1 MPPRRKIPQLSPE
14 AVPPPA
20 RRLRRKSPRLSPAA
34 EAQTSQLTTPGDRRG
49 LFSCLYSGEC
59 DEPPDFCLKFDLM
72 ETIPDYYEEAIDR
85 LPVEDMPADAADQLM
100 TSMGRSALSLGLLD
114 PASNIILNTIAL
126 LRRDFPDP
134 PLHCRRRSSR
144 LARPSRHTTLS
155 RRDTW
160 ARVAGAS
167 YLALRSFM
175 VSYFGCLSEEQ
186 ATRYLHWARGDLV
199 RAVLLV
205 EHDLYDAELQI
216 PNPASQR
223 TQAALKCAAI
233 YVSHPAPDVLVRLQA
248 SPLPQQWLDA
258 AAPFLKPQG
267 RKLTLDD
274 VELIVR
280 MLRHQHG
287 APLDLQV
294 KLLPDSGEL
303 TVYYRNFNPD
313 EAQIS
318 THNTNSVN
326 HGGNF
331 SLVTYK
337 VERHGDRLAS
347 LSPQSP
353 RGRRSMISSC
363 LEDAEKAYRTGGL
376 VESCCGDAC
385 EYTESLR
392 MRLHSTIHAFYLKVF
407 TMLPRSMRL
416 IRDILFAGHCYGPMD
431 PVSNIIVNSIWHSIV
446 YPLPL
451 TEIEEYHIIDA
462 LSMLRVEVRS
472 LEGLIALV
480 RGNSDSGCS
489 TQQVMEHLSL
499 KCCDLSQG
507 THTLQQFP
515 AAAAAARHPQ
525 HAALGSFLASLTP
538 NVLYDLRRLLTTG
551 TNGVIS
557 PESLGQ
563 IEQFLRY
570 KAVTLDPEP
579 RKVSELCEEA
589 KVTLQRMKSYYD
601 SMSLYLCSKLE
612 QLLQK
617 YASEH
622 PLEPKYVLTVICGMV
637 AGSESLDRE
646 CYHVNFVAASKSRTA
661 GNKLFFAELNWS
673 CPGEQAKPDF
683 CCPLPLIHTGRCYYG
698 KGTARK
704 IVYPDS
710 VDFLECDHDITP
722 DGTEHTDGMLDVDLM
737 FDFRSDAQFADD
749 MREYCEHQKK
759 LLQEGDE
766 Y

>member
-1 MPPRRKIPQLSPE
+1 
-14 AVPPPA
+14 
-20 RRLRRKSPRLSPAA
+20 
-34 EAQTSQLTTPGDRRG
+34 
-49 LFSCLYSGEC
+49 
-59 DEPPDFCLKFDLM
+59 
-72 ETIPDYYEEAIDR
+72 
-85 LPVEDMPADAADQLM
+85 
-100 TSMGRSALSLGLLD
+100 
-114 PASNIILNTIAL
+114 
-126 LRRDFPDP
+126 
-134 PLHCRRRSSR
+134 
-144 LARPSRHTTLS
+144 
-155 RRDTW
+155 
-160 ARVAGAS
+160 
-167 YLALRSFM
+167 M

-205 EHDLYDAELQI
+205 EHDLYNAELPI

-280 MLRHQHG
+280 MLRHQDG

-313 EAQIS
+313 EAHLS

-347 LSPQSP
+347 LFPQSP
-353 RGRRSMISSC
+353 RDRRSMISSC
-363 LEDAEKAYRTGGL
+363 LEDAEKAYRRGGL

-392 MRLHSTIHAFYLKVF
+392 MRLHSTIHAIYLKVF

-431 PVSNIIVNSIWHSIV
+431 PVSNIIVNSIWHSIF

-472 LEGLIALV
+472 LEGLITLV
-480 RGNSDSGCS
+480 RGNFDSGCS

-499 KCCDLSQG
+499 KCCDLSQE
-507 THTLQQFP
+507 THTLQQCA

-710 VDFLECDHDITP
+710 VDFLECDHDITA

-749 MREYCEHQKK
+749 MMGYCEHQKK